1 MTEEDLSFANLEK
14 SSFTLPGFCSATWIY
29 HVGGTGVAEASL
41 CLLFVMFLCAPVS
54 RDDVEGLLLME
65 EEGHSDLISFQPTDS
80 DIPSFL
86 EDCNRVRSP
95 FLTHFVLLSS
105 QQCNS
110 ISEGIPFS
118 RKLIDWF
125 TSWSFSSHLQLHS
138 SLEKLISVHLGP
150 LPMCWAGMGNI
161 PTFHANRR
169 NFLPHPWAV
178 LGADQQSGCG
188 TCSSCLT
195 ERRHSQQRIQ
205 KYQRKTS

>member
-14 SSFTLPGFCSATWIY
+14 SGFTLPGFCSATWIY
-29 HVGGTGVAEASL
+29 HAGGAGVAEASL

-105 QQCNS
+105 QQCNNTS
-110 ISEGIPFS
+110 ERISFS
-118 RKLIDWF
+118 RQLIDWF
-125 TSWSFSSHLQLHS
+125 VTGSRPDLSPPTSSFTVALRISSQS
-138 SLEKLISVHLGP
+138 IWV
-150 LPMCWAGMGNI
+150 
-161 PTFHANRR
+161 PTFHADRR
-169 NFLPHPWAV
+169 NFLPHPWAAS
-178 LGADQQSGCG
+178 GADQQSGCG
-188 TCSSCLT
+188 TRSSCLT
-195 ERRHSQQRIQ
+195 ELRHSRQRLQ
-205 KYQRKTS
+205 KYQSETN